1 MTSFKSTADL
11 YSRYR
16 VPYPK
21 SLLTRLRADANLRRA
36 SVVLDLATGPGRI
49 ALALAPTVHEVIAV
63 DAEPEMLEEGKRIAR
78 QRGITNVKW
87 MHARAEEL
95 SILPGSMDLVTI
107 GEALHRLDE
116 ELILPAIRQWLRIR
130 GCVAI
135 VGCFGVLHGEQP
147 WQSALRQALS
157 GWSGELP
164 NTRPRGKDHDTRRL
178 IDAGFDGVANREFI
192 ASCDWTRDSILGH
205 LHSTSRFS
213 LPALGDELEDFESAV
228 LEALGP
234 DETRLFPQ
242 EISCGYSIGW
252 NGGKVSG

>member
-1 MTSFKSTADL
+1 MTPFKSTAAL
-11 YSRYR
+11 YGRYR

-21 SLLTRLRADANLRRA
+21 RLIARLRVDADLRTT
-36 SVVLDLATGPGRI
+36 SSVLDLATGPGRL
-49 ALALAPTVHEVIAV
+49 ALALAPSVHEVVAV
-63 DAEPEMLEEGKRIAR
+63 DVETEMLEEGKRRAR
-78 QRGITNVKW
+78 LSGINNVKW
-87 MHARAEEL
+87 VHARAEDL
-95 SILPGSMDLVTI
+95 SCATDSIDLVTV
-107 GEALHRLDE
+107 GEAFHRLDQ
-116 ELILPAIRQWLRIR
+116 ELILRRIRQWLRDQA
-130 GCVAI
+130 CVAL
-135 VGCFGVLHGEQP
+135 VGCFGILHGEQP

-157 GWSGELP
+157 GWVRETSIP
-164 NTRPRGKDHDTRRL
+164 RPRGKDHDIRRL
-178 IDAGFDGVANREFI
+178 IEAGFDGVANREFI

-252 NGGKVSG
+252 NGGKGSG